1 MNAAA
6 AKDDEY
12 ALVIA
17 VFGLL
22 MLDVTAFFALEQY
35 FGRVWSA
42 ALVSLFDFFVA
53 GCLVI
58 VAAMRPGS
66 GELTLALDARQV
78 ALQGFESDARLIQ
91 DQFSALSSDLR
102 SIKTSMANFTK
113 HPIDEAMSQLVVPLS
128 AILIR
133 TLGRKRSS
141 EAAQS
146 SDRVTA
152 QQPFAIAVSAG
163 LEAIRAAHELMHSNK
178 TFGKIVLRWD

>member
-1 MNAAA
+1 VIENFIRNVQGLWRADSTIAHLRFRQLLTSAMLKSFAG
-6 AKDDEY
+6 
-12 ALVIA
+12 LIA

-35 FGRVWSA
+35 LGRVWSA

-91 DQFSALSSDLR
+91 GQFSTLSSDLR

-128 AILIR
+128 ALLIR

-141 EAAQS
+141 EAAQPS
-146 SDRVTA
+146 VHD
-152 QQPFAIAVSAG
+152 
-163 LEAIRAAHELMHSNK
+163 E
-178 TFGKIVLRWD
+178 